1 MCFTNLTRYSTVIFT
16 TFAILTTTVQAFAG
30 SGSFKGVNNHSA
42 SGGVSVEKRG
52 DTYVIVL
59 DKSFTFDG
67 APDPR
72 IAFGND
78 GKFAENTDFMPL
90 NSNKGSQEYLVPKS
104 IDASKFSEV
113 HIWCRRYSVDLA
125 VAGLN

>member
-1 MCFTNLTRYSTVIFT
+1 MYFINLTRIFT
-16 TFAILTTTVQAFAG
+16 AIFAAFVILTTTVTAFAG
-30 SGSFKGVNNHSA
+30 SGSFKGLSNHSA

-78 GKFAENTDFMPL
+78 GKFAKNTDFKPL
-90 NSNKGSQEYLVPKS
+90 KSNNGSQEYSVPKN
-104 IDASKFSEV
+104 IDVSKFSEV
-113 HIWCRRYSVDLA
+113 HIWCRQYSVGLA
-125 VAGLN
+125 VARLK